1 MFAVD
6 IDGTI
11 AEGRPAALLD
21 YFRETCRLALLDVPE
36 DITWWDIFDLPEV
49 VAYQKLHR
57 KRYQRIREN
66 VMGSLPVLRAC
77 TPVPGAV
84 AQLRR
89 VSQREEVKYVTIRG
103 DDLPSQKTTRAWLAQ
118 LGFPNSDGATALAE
132 QDLFP

>member
-21 YFRETCRLALLDVPE
+21 YFRETCRLALVDISE

-89 VSQREEVKYVTIRG
+89 VSQREVVKYVTIRG